1 MYLPFFSLTL
11 LAAAVFLPALAMNI
25 VRKNTTMVMLYVI
38 QSLAVT
44 FALVTLSYEAGTA
57 GLLYAA
63 LLTLAVKVIMA
74 PAFLLALIRKYGA
87 HFSSPSYLNMPLSL
101 LALSAVTA
109 FSYSSLFSVIPAFN
123 NSPSTPLLIASMFS
137 VLFLMINRR
146 GALAAVVGV
155 LAFEN
160 GVVLLAAFLGVEH
173 SFALEFAITFDI
185 AVWIA
190 IAATFLTMMYRH
202 YGAIETAILNMTH
215 LTED

>member
-1 MYLPFFSLTL
+1 MHLSFLSFTL
-11 LAAAVFLPALAMNI
+11 FAAAVYLPALAMNV
-25 VRKNTTMVMLYVI
+25 VRKNSTLVMLYCF
-38 QSLAVT
+38 QSFAVAV
-44 FALVTLSYEAGTA
+44 ALIALSYQGGVV
-57 GLLYAA
+57 GLLYTA
-63 LLTLAVKVIMA
+63 LLTLAVKVVMA
-74 PAFLLALIRKYGA
+74 PAFLLTLIKRYGA
-87 HFSSPSYLNMPLSL
+87 HFSSKSYLNMPLSL
-101 LALSAVTA
+101 LSLSAITA

-123 NSPSTPLLIASMFS
+123 HFPPAPLLIASMFS

-146 GALAAVVGV
+146 GALAEIVGV

-160 GVVLLAAFLGVEH
+160 GIVLLAAFLGVEH

-202 YGAIETAILNMTH
+202 FGTIENAVLSMNR